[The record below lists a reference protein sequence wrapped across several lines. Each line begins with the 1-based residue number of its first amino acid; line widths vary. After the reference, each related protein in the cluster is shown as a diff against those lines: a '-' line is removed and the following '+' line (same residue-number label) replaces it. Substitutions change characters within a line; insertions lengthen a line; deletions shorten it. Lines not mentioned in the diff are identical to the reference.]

1 MYYTK
6 VKINDKIYKK
16 MQCKIFYIK
25 LKGIVKKR
33 YDMVVEC
40 LLDFLPFGFHN
51 IMFKVDTKGHWE
63 EKTIFE
69 DSSLKLCSHV
79 FVRALCLMSLKII
92 FITII
97 IFGFIG
103 TFRMQKC
110 WSFFKGLTK
119 TFVFFKLEFS
129 KFIW

>member
-51 IMFKVDTKGHWE
+51 IMFKVDTKGH
-63 EKTIFE
+63 
-69 DSSLKLCSHV
+69 
-79 FVRALCLMSLKII
+79 
-92 FITII
+92 
-97 IFGFIG
+97 
-103 TFRMQKC
+103 
-110 WSFFKGLTK
+110 
-119 TFVFFKLEFS
+119 
-129 KFIW
+129 